1 MTEFLANPH
10 VISVAWAL
18 VKSIILLGFIVVNVM
33 FLVWLE
39 RKVSAFIQRRLGP
52 MRVGRPHGWLQLIAD
67 MVKMIAKEDVMPR
80 AVDRWLFV
88 LAPIVSFTP
97 AFMVYVVIPFGPGWV
112 ASDLNIAVLYVAA
125 VTSFSVIS
133 FLMSGWGSNNKYSV
147 VGAMRAAAMIIS
159 YEVPLVLAVIGV
171 VMLAGSLSLVD
182 IVNAQSRL
190 PFIIYQPLGF
200 IIFLTSALTEC
211 NRTPFDLVEAESELV
226 AGYCTEYSGLR
237 WGFFF
242 MAEYA
247 NLLSASAIAATLYL
261 GGWKGPLLPPVIWF
275 LIKTYLF
282 VLFAM
287 WLRWTL
293 PRIRIDQMMDVAWK
307 FLLPASL
314 VNIAITGFL
323 MF

>member
-1 MTEFLANPH
+1 MAEFLANPH
-10 VISVAWAL
+10 AVSVAWAL
-18 VKSIILLGFIVVNVM
+18 LKSIVLLAFIIVNVM

-97 AFMVYVVIPFGPGWV
+97 AFMVYVVIPFGPTWV
-112 ASDLNIAVLYVAA
+112 ASNLNIAVLYVAA

-190 PFIIYQPLGF
+190 PFIVYQPLGF
-200 IIFLTSALTEC
+200 IIFLTSAITEC

-261 GGWKGPLLPPVIWF
+261 GGWMGPLLPPVVWF

-282 VLFAM
+282 ILFAM

-293 PRIRIDQMMDVAWK
+293 PRIRIDQMMDLAWK

-314 VNIAITGFL
+314 VNIAITGCL

>member
-1 MTEFLANPH
+1 MANPH